1 MFNHQVSLQH
11 KSSHDRYSI
20 TTMTVVPVNV
30 ASLKKVK
37 NTVIGN
43 PSAKKK
49 IAQDV
54 LLIQSYAC
62 HVASLHYVYTV
73 LV

>member
-1 MFNHQVSLQH
+1 
-11 KSSHDRYSI
+11 
-20 TTMTVVPVNV
+20 MTVVPVNV

-37 NTVIGN
+37 NSVIGN
-43 PSAKKK
+43 PSAKKR

-54 LLIQSYAC
+54 LLIQSYAR
-62 HVASLHYVYTV
+62 HVASLHYVDAA